1 MTDDDEHS
9 IQAGL
14 PTNAETARSRG
25 TQEDHF
31 FKLPDYVQ
39 GFIDTAQKDVPEGW
53 KVVPWTINRCV
64 TIKNSHGKVH
74 QVYSY
79 EAIEDGIEFRL
90 DHSL

>member
-1 MTDDDEHS
+1 MTEDDRQDNEN
-9 IQAGL
+9 GL
-14 PTNAETARSRG
+14 PTREDTVRSRG

-39 GFIDTAQKDVPEGW
+39 AFIDTAQKAVPEGW
-53 KVVPWTINRCV
+53 KAVPWTINRCV
-64 TIKNSHGKVH
+64 TIKNSHGKPH

-79 EAIEDGIEFRL
+79 EAIEQGIEFKL